1 MTLSSVPVLLN
12 EFPAPPSYIP
22 QNISTPSSSLHNPP
36 PSLPPSLPLPPIPGP
51 SPLSEQ
57 DLFHITAATRASR
70 LSTSSRSSSVRE
82 SVVSVAS
89 GSSGPSPISA
99 PTVVT
104 TQPSGRQRT
113 GSVTSTSTNSV
124 RSYSSSNGSLS
135 VPLPSFVTTRA
146 ANPDHSKFPPVSVA
160 VNPAILEDDEFFTV
174 DPVEHVLTHTSLAD
188 IPRATPSPLP
198 YPGHGPLHNDPISSI
213 DMRDLP
219 ALLDDDTTDLDSQAH
234 VLHVQMRAARS
245 KSSTHKLRVR
255 QAVSQARRN
264 CSPTGGD
271 DQEHTPLLIR
281 RNRTRHSSGGPDHE
295 SPAFPE
301 NSRPDRTDRASSPD
315 IATFIAA
322 TPRPRRR
329 SETSS
334 RSRSRSQPRPRAPKS
349 LPGSRRT
356 SAVGRLSLFSLPD
369 ESVRRQSEGSA
380 TLASRS
386 LLAYANRPGDDD
398 GLWNDDSF
406 VEEDYGVV
414 IGSGDDGFPSV
425 ADEEDAAGESD
436 SSIDLHTPLPHLML
450 RDGMLSPHSKL
461 LPQNTRADSLLAS
474 TDGNRPGSTVS
485 AVTPKSGIFK
495 DERDTIRRRVRHR
508 DGRLLR
514 GGIGLTTGLGW
525 SDSEDEDAPSPL
537 TKRLSNL
544 SLSRQSSATSV
555 KTGPRTSRSHPHPL
569 SRSFSGGA
577 KVYPSNSTQNLR
589 RTVLPPTSWQKRNR
603 ATASTLSVSIP
614 EHDSPELSSQARF
627 SEPSYRADSNSDSQ
641 SNDQVRTPSSSS
653 TQSLPGPIT
662 PDVSDL
668 MSPHSA
674 PVRLWD
680 RDKSLPPLPLSRGP
694 SSASLRPPESFSD
707 AKNLTSKL
715 GVALS
720 GRSISPGSELSDPVV
735 VSSRTPRVQHFYT
748 AQTPRTSR
756 STPRPLQL
764 SASLGAVIEPGE
776 PASKQGRL
784 LNYNRQIHDQ
794 QRARALSGPSPSVS
808 TSQRYSVRPFGSMK
822 LSGSSRS
829 ESMDLSFLEPGEP
842 RLRPRTGTGMV
853 YKKSSTSLTRAAAD
867 VQAQSRLRMP
877 SERTSSVAS

>member
-70 LSTSSRSSSVRE
+70 LSTSSRASSVRE

-89 GSSGPSPISA
+89 GSSSPSPVPA

-135 VPLPSFVTTRA
+135 VPLPSYVATRA

-160 VNPAILEDDEFFTV
+160 ANPAILEDDEFFTV

-198 YPGHGPLHNDPISSI
+198 YPGHGPLHDDPISSI

-255 QAVSQARRN
+255 QVVSQARRN
-264 CSPTGGD
+264 KR
-271 DQEHTPLLIR
+271 TPSLIR
-281 RNRTRHSSGGPDHE
+281 RHRTRNSSGGPDHE
-295 SPAFPE
+295 PPTFPAIP
-301 NSRPDRTDRASSPD
+301 RPDRTDRASSPD

-334 RSRSRSQPRPRAPKS
+334 RSKSRSQSQPRAPKS

-356 SAVGRLSLFSLPD
+356 SAMGRLSLFSLPD
-369 ESVRRQSEGSA
+369 ESARRQSEGSA

-386 LLAYANRPGDDD
+386 LLAYANRAGDDD
-398 GLWNDDSF
+398 RLWNDDSF
-406 VEEDYGVV
+406 VEQDYGVV
-414 IGSGDDGFPSV
+414 IGGGDGGFPSV

-436 SSIDLHTPLPHLML
+436 SSIDLHTSLPNLML

-461 LPQNTRADSLLAS
+461 LPQNTRADSLLVS

-569 SRSFSGGA
+569 SRSFSSGA
-577 KVYPSNSTQNLR
+577 KVPLSNSTQHLR
-589 RTVLPPTSWQKRNR
+589 RTVVPPTSWQKRNR
-603 ATASTLSVSIP
+603 AAASTLSVSIP
-614 EHDSPELSSQARF
+614 EHDSPEFSSQARF
-627 SEPSYRADSNSDSQ
+627 SEPSYRVDSYSDSQ

-694 SSASLRPPESFSD
+694 SIASLRPPESFSD

-715 GVALS
+715 GAALS
-720 GRSISPGSELSDPVV
+720 NRPLSPGSELSDPVV
-735 VSSRTPRVQHFYT
+735 VSSNTPRVQHFYT
-748 AQTPRTSR
+748 ARTPRASR

-764 SASLGAVIEPGE
+764 SASLGAVMEPGE
-776 PASKQGRL
+776 PASKQGLL
-784 LNYNRQIHDQ
+784 LNYNRQLHDQ

-808 TSQRYSVRPFGSMK
+808 AGQRYSVRPFGSMR
-822 LSGSSRS
+822 SPGFSRS

-867 VQAQSRLRMP
+867 VQAQSRLRIP
-877 SERTSSVAS
+877 SERTSTVAS

>member
-70 LSTSSRSSSVRE
+70 LSTSSRASSVRE

-89 GSSGPSPISA
+89 GSSGPSPIPA

-135 VPLPSFVTTRA
+135 VPLPSYVATRA

-160 VNPAILEDDEFFTV
+160 ANPAILEDDEFFTV

-198 YPGHGPLHNDPISSI
+198 YPGHGPLHDDPISSI

-255 QAVSQARRN
+255 QVVSQARRN
-264 CSPTGGD
+264 SSPTGSD
-271 DQEHTPLLIR
+271 NQERTPSLIR
-281 RNRTRHSSGGPDHE
+281 RHRTRNSSGGPDHE
-295 SPAFPE
+295 PPTFPAIP
-301 NSRPDRTDRASSPD
+301 RPDRTDRAPSPD

-322 TPRPRRR
+322 NTPHPQR
-329 SETSS
+329 SK
-334 RSRSRSQPRPRAPKS
+334 SRSQSQPREPKS
-349 LPGSRRT
+349 LPGSRQRGQRNPCIT
-356 SAVGRLSLFSLPD
+356 EFIGLRHRA
-369 ESVRRQSEGSA
+369 
-380 TLASRS
+380 
-386 LLAYANRPGDDD
+386 GDDD
-398 GLWNDDSF
+398 RLWNDDSF
-406 VEEDYGVV
+406 VEQDYGVV
-414 IGSGDDGFPSV
+414 IGGGDGGFPSV

-436 SSIDLHTPLPHLML
+436 SSIDLHTSLPNLML

-461 LPQNTRADSLLAS
+461 LPQNTRADSLWFPRMA
-474 TDGNRPGSTVS
+474 TDLGAQYRQ
-485 AVTPKSGIFK
+485 
-495 DERDTIRRRVRHR
+495 DERDTIRRR
-508 DGRLLR
+508 
-514 GGIGLTTGLGW
+514 
-525 SDSEDEDAPSPL
+525 
-537 TKRLSNL
+537 
-544 SLSRQSSATSV
+544 
-555 KTGPRTSRSHPHPL
+555 TGPRTSRSHPHPL
-569 SRSFSGGA
+569 SRSFSSGA
-577 KVYPSNSTQNLR
+577 KVPLSNSTQHLR
-589 RTVLPPTSWQKRNR
+589 RTVVPPTSWQKRNR
-603 ATASTLSVSIP
+603 AAASTLSVSIP
-614 EHDSPELSSQARF
+614 EHDSPEFSSQARF
-627 SEPSYRADSNSDSQ
+627 SEPSYRVDSYSDSQ

-694 SSASLRPPESFSD
+694 SIASLRPPESFSD

-715 GVALS
+715 GAALS
-720 GRSISPGSELSDPVV
+720 NRPLSPGSELSDPVV
-735 VSSRTPRVQHFYT
+735 VSSNTPRVQHFYT
-748 AQTPRTSR
+748 ARTPRASR

-764 SASLGAVIEPGE
+764 SASLGAVMEPGE
-776 PASKQGRL
+776 PASKQGLL
-784 LNYNRQIHDQ
+784 LNYNRQLHDQ

-808 TSQRYSVRPFGSMK
+808 AGQRYSVRPFGSMR
-822 LSGSSRS
+822 SPGFSRS

-867 VQAQSRLRMP
+867 VQAQSRLRIP
-877 SERTSSVAS
+877 SERTSTVAS

>member
-22 QNISTPSSSLHNPP
+22 QNISTPPPSLHNPP

-57 DLFHITAATRASR
+57 DLFHIYCRYP
-70 LSTSSRSSSVRE
+70 SSSVRE
-82 SVVSVAS
+82 SIVSVAS
-89 GSSGPSPISA
+89 
-99 PTVVT
+99 VVT

-135 VPLPSFVTTRA
+135 VPLPSYVTTRA

-160 VNPAILEDDEFFTV
+160 DDEFFTV

-198 YPGHGPLHNDPISSI
+198 YP
-213 DMRDLP
+213 
-219 ALLDDDTTDLDSQAH
+219 AH

-264 CSPTGGD
+264 SSPTGGD
-271 DQEHTPLLIR
+271 DQERTPSLIR
-281 RNRTRHSSGGPDHE
+281 RRRTRTSSGGPDHE
-295 SPAFPE
+295 PPTFQAIP
-301 NSRPDRTDRASSPD
+301 RPDRTDRASSPD

-334 RSRSRSQPRPRAPKS
+334 RSKSRSQSQPRAPKS

-356 SAVGRLSLFSLPD
+356 SAMGRLSLFSLPD
-369 ESVRRQSEGSA
+369 ESCSP
-380 TLASRS
+380 
-386 LLAYANRPGDDD
+386 LLAYVNRAGDDD
-398 GLWNDDSF
+398 ELWNDDSF
-406 VEEDYGVV
+406 VEQDYGVV
-414 IGSGDDGFPSV
+414 IGGGDGGFPSV

-436 SSIDLHTPLPHLML
+436 SSIDLHTSLPNLML

-461 LPQNTRADSLLAS
+461 LPQNTRGDSLLVS
-474 TDGNRPGSTVS
+474 TDSNRPGSTVS
-485 AVTPKSGIFK
+485 AGIFK

-569 SRSFSGGA
+569 SRSFSSGA
-577 KVYPSNSTQNLR
+577 KVHPSNLTQNLR
-589 RTVLPPTSWQKRNR
+589 RTVVPPTSWQKRNR
-603 ATASTLSVSIP
+603 AAASTLSVSIP
-614 EHDSPELSSQARF
+614 EHDSPEFSSQARF
-627 SEPSYRADSNSDSQ
+627 SEPSLRVDSYSDSQ

-680 RDKSLPPLPLSRGP
+680 RDKTLPPLPLSRGP
-694 SSASLRPPESFSD
+694 SIASLRPPESFSD

-715 GVALS
+715 GAALS
-720 GRSISPGSELSDPVV
+720 SRPISPGSELSDPVV
-735 VSSRTPRVQHFYT
+735 VSSQTPRVQHFYT
-748 AQTPRTSR
+748 ARTPRASR

-776 PASKQGRL
+776 PASKQGLL

-794 QRARALSGPSPSVS
+794 QRARALSGPSPSLS
-808 TSQRYSVRPFGSMK
+808 AGQRYSVRPFGSMR
-822 LSGSSRS
+822 SPGFSRS

-877 SERTSSVAS
+877 SERTSLVAS

>member
-12 EFPAPPSYIP
+12 EFPVPPSFIP
-22 QNISTPSSSLHNPP
+22 QNITSSSLQNPP
-36 PSLPPSLPLPPIPGP
+36 PSLPPSLPLPPVPGP

-57 DLFHITAATRASR
+57 DLFHITAATR
-70 LSTSSRSSSVRE
+70 E

-89 GSSGPSPISA
+89 GSSGPSPNPASA
-99 PTVVT
+99 VVT
-104 TQPSGRQRT
+104 TQPPGRQRT

-135 VPLPSFVTTRA
+135 VPLPSYVTTRA

-160 VNPAILEDDEFFTV
+160 VNPAILEDDEFFSV

-198 YPGHGPLHNDPISSI
+198 YPGHEPALHNEPISSI

-219 ALLDDDTTDLDSQAH
+219 ALQDDDTTDLDSQAH
-234 VLHVQMRAARS
+234 DLHVQMRAERS
-245 KSSTHKLRVR
+245 KSFTHKLRVR
-255 QAVSQARRN
+255 QAVSQTRRN
-264 CSPTGGD
+264 SSPTGSQD
-271 DQEHTPLLIR
+271 PERTPSLIR
-281 RNRTRHSSGGPDHE
+281 RHRVRNSFGGPDRE
-295 SPAFPE
+295 PPAFPATP
-301 NSRPDRTDRASSPD
+301 RPDRSDRASSPD
-315 IATFIAA
+315 IATIIAA

-334 RSRSRSQPRPRAPKS
+334 TRSRSRSQSRPRVPKS

-369 ESVRRQSEGSA
+369 ETPRRQSEGSA
-380 TLASRS
+380 NLASRS
-386 LLAYANRPGDDD
+386 LLAYANRPSGDD

-406 VEEDYGVV
+406 VEDYGVV
-414 IGSGDDGFPSV
+414 IGGGDGGFPSV
-425 ADEEDAAGESD
+425 PDEEEAAGESD
-436 SSIDLHTPLPHLML
+436 SSIDLHTPLPWDAFAALEIAA
-450 RDGMLSPHSKL
+450 SEF
-461 LPQNTRADSLLAS
+461 RADSFMVA

-485 AVTPKSGIFK
+485 ASTPKSGIFK

-537 TKRLSNL
+537 TKRISNL
-544 SLSRQSSATSV
+544 TLSRQSSATSV

-569 SRSFSGGA
+569 SRSFSSDA
-577 KVYPSNSTQNLR
+577 KVHPSNSTQNLR
-589 RTVLPPTSWQKRNR
+589 RTVVPPTSWQRRNR
-603 ATASTLSVSIP
+603 AAASTLSVSIP
-614 EHDSPELSSQARF
+614 EHESPEFTSSQARF
-627 SEPSYRADSNSDSQ
+627 SEPPYSRVDSSADSQ

-662 PDVSDL
+662 PDVADL
-668 MSPHSA
+668 TAPHSA

-680 RDKSLPPLPLSRGP
+680 RDKTLPPLPLSRGP
-694 SSASLRPPESFSD
+694 SIANLRPTESSSD
-707 AKNLTSKL
+707 MKDLTSKL
-715 GVALS
+715 SATLLS
-720 GRSISPGSELSDPVV
+720 QSISSGSELSDPVV
-735 VSSRTPRVQHFYT
+735 VSSQTPRVQQFYT
-748 AQTPRTSR
+748 APTPRASR

-764 SASLGAVIEPGE
+764 SASLGAVIQPGE
-776 PASKQGRL
+776 PASKQGL
-784 LNYNRQIHDQ
+784 LLGYNRQLHDQ
-794 QRARALSGPSPSVS
+794 QRARALSGPSSSVS
-808 TSQRYSVRPFGSMK
+808 AGQRYSVRPLSSMK
-822 LSGSSRS
+822 SPGFSRS
-829 ESMDLSFLEPGEP
+829 ESMDLSLEPGEP

-877 SERTSSVAS
+877 SERTSTVAS